1 MKDSSPLL
9 GGIGLTSFLLFA
21 LCVPAPK
28 AGGPPNGALLEL
40 VDRQGRR
47 ISRLEASGIAYFAE
61 RLIVVDD
68 TLNSLFVFDRQG
80 KLSYRIESGR
90 FPTDRAKFEDLAFDE
105 TSGFFFAVGS
115 HEGWNPAVLERLS
128 VFLRFRLV
136 ETDGVLAVDEES
148 VTKLPLFKSF
158 ELLGLWKPKGMKIE
172 GLAYDPS
179 REVVYV
185 GLRQP
190 SDKARVYRLAT
201 ADLEDDGP
209 DWQPPLPEKVV
220 SFDAGRIGETP
231 FCISALL
238 WVPEQQGLLIATS
251 TEDETTHEFLGNRLW
266 FYSPERDVMLLKDTF
281 DRGMKAEGLAIGD
294 GRLFISYDNDQDDTE
309 IPSYLRILPLEITFA
324 SIQ

>member
-1 MKDSSPLL
+1 MKVSSPVL
-9 GGIGLTSFLLFA
+9 GGIPLTTLLFVA
-21 LCVPAPK
+21 LCISAPK
-28 AGGPPNGALLEL
+28 AGGSSSGALLEL
-40 VDRQGRR
+40 VDLAGER
-47 ISRLEASGIAYFAE
+47 ISRLEASGIAYFAG

-105 TSGFFFAVGS
+105 TTGVFFAVGS
-115 HEGWNPAVLERLS
+115 HEGFNSEFLERTS

-136 ETDGVLAVDEES
+136 DRDGVLAVDEES
-148 VTKLPLFKSF
+148 VTQLPLFKSF
-158 ELLGLWKPKGMKIE
+158 GLLGLWKPEGMKIE
-172 GLAYDPS
+172 GLAYDPLGDNL
-179 REVVYV
+179 YV

-190 SDKARVYRLAT
+190 SDKARVYRFVPG
-201 ADLEDDGP
+201 DLNEEGP
-209 DWQPPLPEKVV
+209 EWEPPLPEKVV

-266 FYSPERDVMLLKDTF
+266 FYSPERGVMLLKDTF

-294 GRLFISYDNDQDDTE
+294 NRLLITYDNDQDDTE
-309 IPSYLRILPLEITFA
+309 IPSYLRVLPLEPLLD
-324 SIQ
+324 SL